1 MKAFGG
7 RYYMLRDA
15 RLEVRLVYS
24 AFLFFV
30 AIGMITV
37 AAFQLHH
44 IGATPSAVASH
55 YRGGERDG
63 EMIFPK
69 TSRELVETTHFHSF
83 IMGVVYLVLAHLF
96 IATSVSPRT
105 QQLMIVL
112 AFAGLAG
119 DIIVPWLIRY
129 ASGVF
134 SYLLLGSWAAEWI
147 GFGAFVAIPMRE
159 MWWTSDDADD

>member
-15 RLEVRLVYS
+15 RFEVRLIYS
-24 AFLFFV
+24 AFLAFI
-30 AIGMITV
+30 AIGMVTV

-44 IGATPSAVASH
+44 IGATPAEVASH
-55 YRGGERDG
+55 YRGGERNG

-69 TSRELVETTHFHSF
+69 TSRELVETTHFHAF

-96 IATSVSPRT
+96 IATSVSPRI

-119 DIIVPWLIRY
+119 DLIFPWLIRY
-129 ASGVF
+129 ASGAF

-147 GFGAFVAIPMRE
+147 GFGAFVAIPIGE
-159 MWWTSDDADD
+159 MWLRNDEADN

>member
-24 AFLFFV
+24 AFLVFV

-44 IGATPSAVASH
+44 IGTAPSEIASY
-55 YRGGERDG
+55 YRGGERAG
-63 EMIFPK
+63 EMLFPK
-69 TSRELVETTHFHSF
+69 TSRELVETTHFHAF

-96 IATSVSPRT
+96 IATSASPRL
-105 QQLMIVL
+105 QRLMIIL

-119 DIIVPWLIRY
+119 DMITPWLIRY
-129 ASGVF
+129 VSGAF
-134 SYLLLGSWAAEWI
+134 SYLLLGSWIAEWI
-147 GFGAFVAIPMRE
+147 GFGAFVVVPIGE
-159 MWWTSDDADD
+159 MWWTSDEQDY